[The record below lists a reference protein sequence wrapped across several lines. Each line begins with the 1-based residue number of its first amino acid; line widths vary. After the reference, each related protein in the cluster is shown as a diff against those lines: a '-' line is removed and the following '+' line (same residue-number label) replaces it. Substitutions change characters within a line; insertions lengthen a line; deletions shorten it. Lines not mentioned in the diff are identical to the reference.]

1 MDVRPATEADIETLK
16 ELWLAFDREH
26 PTPEYEDVDEAVEL
40 SEVEEYVRE
49 HIALLAENGEVAAG
63 FVLAR
68 MRGGR
73 HGWISDLYVSP
84 DLRRGGAARRLVRDA
99 AAALRG
105 RGAEVI
111 ELDVRPWNEE
121 ARTVYERWGFRE
133 SKLTLATKADE
144 LETRLSQDAPA
155 PSHGLVFAQTD
166 DEARVTKAVRAYVPR
181 LGRSGRTDIHP
192 PANGWIAVDDELCSS
207 DPALLRRLAQE
218 LSYRTGG
225 VVVTLGVEEEAVVRY
240 VLFDRGSVADEYCSL
255 PEYHGPLPPGDVV
268 ALSANPTV
276 AHRLTGAD
284 PERVRAVAKTAST
297 AADLPPADEPVR
309 GARRRAGSA
318 AAVITLYDAD
328 RCPYCARVRI
338 VLAEKSVP
346 YETVVVDLADRPAW
360 LYEKN
365 PLGKVPVLEED
376 GLCIPESAVIME
388 LLEERFPEPP
398 LYPVGSGPAGARP
411 ARRLALRRRVL
422 ARLLRRAARLPR
434 RASCSGW
441 RN

>member
-1 MDVRPATEADIETLK
+1 MTQVDVRPATEADIETLK

-26 PTPEYEDVDEAVEL
+26 PSPEYEDVDEAVEL

-49 HIALLAENGEVAAG
+49 HVALLAENGEVVAG

-105 RGAEVI
+105 QGAEVI

-155 PSHGLVFAQTD
+155 PSQGLVFAQTD

-225 VVVTLGVEEEAVVRY
+225 VVLTLGVEEEAVVRY

-284 PERVRAVAKTAST
+284 PERVRAVAKSAST
-297 AADLPPADEPVR
+297 AADLPPADD
-309 GARRRAGSA
+309 
-318 AAVITLYDAD
+318 LY
-328 RCPYCARVRI
+328 
-338 VLAEKSVP
+338 AE
-346 YETVVVDLADRPAW
+346 LADV
-360 LYEKN
+360 
-365 PLGKVPVLEED
+365 LGVP
-376 GLCIPESAVIME
+376 
-388 LLEERFPEPP
+388 PP
-398 LYPVGSGPAGARP
+398 
-411 ARRLALRRRVL
+411 
-422 ARLLRRAARLPR
+422 
-434 RASCSGW
+434 
-441 RN
+441 